1 MQQRWIGRPQRGGDG
16 CVALMASRADGV
28 EALATGLQP
37 AGDEIQGPAAE
48 LGVEESQEG
57 SWLSQRGRAG
67 FGGPAVGRQIVQRVA
82 NVRIDRLGHRTAS
95 MLVSSWLILSMART
109 KGAYWAGQRAAD
121 RDSRSGAGRGPL
133 TPGRFVSSAQ
143 LSSAADRQVGAEEQ
157 RHGGHQLPGVARQP
171 VLGVPEVGFGGFWP

>member
-37 AGDEIQGPAAE
+37 AGDEIQVPAAE

-95 MLVSSWLILSMART
+95 MLGSPCVILSMART
-109 KGAYWAGQRAAD
+109 KRAYWAGQRTAILDLAP
-121 RDSRSGAGRGPL
+121 GEGR
-133 TPGRFVSSAQ
+133 
-143 LSSAADRQVGAEEQ
+143 
-157 RHGGHQLPGVARQP
+157 
-171 VLGVPEVGFGGFWP
+171 